1 MLRQSL
7 QNKASNTDLHQPQ
20 PPNLRPP
27 PSPSAL
33 PIIAVSLVSIQV
45 PPPCQHRQDQTAH
58 RKKKTAVIEH
68 RPGLVAVSDPP
79 VHDQPLLRP
88 TTASRSAS
96 NAVSTHTLRLPGQA
110 IFQSVILH
118 PFLQLDQYLI
128 FLVYL
133 SPHLP
138 YPHLQSNASRS
149 QHQIFSSAEVVTPP
163 VTPLAL
169 NVLHDRGASFQILN
183 PHRSLQV
190 SRNYTPGLEQQIY
203 SNPFSTDSEFSK
215 MSPMPKLFKRPRSKS
230 EKSLNCSTTSRLS
243 DIPASPPM
251 SPTETLSMIH
261 RSQSG
266 TPVVVP
272 ELPASWGRFY
282 QAGEGNPHSPLR
294 NTSSIFNSSKIPPG
308 PPPIDEAEIGGKF
321 PSLSNGPGI
330 ERRVFI
336 DPIYKRPQYLGP
348 PAGRPNHRRSISLD
362 RYEHPVLEPRLRTG
376 PPTFLDAALYNGE
389 GSQQRPMA
397 SEQSNPQDFPQF
409 FYEEFRQ
416 DKSTARGVLEGYC
429 GKQARV
435 ETKAVEG
442 GKDALQDS
450 NVEIDPRLSQWAWSP
465 AASICLPSSPTKEAP
480 KKAHPLFPS
489 EPPTAPPST
498 PLPHLPV
505 HLPDS
510 QARPYHHNSPTTE
523 NSPTS
528 YGNTRNLLAL
538 SPSPRDFTNVR
549 TGTMGRLP
557 VPPGSSI
564 STSIADSML
573 DRLLADSDSNNG
585 LTTPP
590 RPQGRL
596 SFEHLETSDH
606 EAIDPGPGTSQSSSV
621 LSAARPGGPGIMRS
635 GTPPLLFGSRAI
647 GRGDSSVTT
656 HQSSIQINRR
666 LAMAA
671 RSVGLRGASRLE
683 QAVSSEE
690 DEEDWETDADGRGS
704 SRRRLGDVEAAAG
717 AGSSLADFSD
727 SGSSIFPNQNATGPP
742 TYRHPAPLPSAHSHP
757 FGGLPP
763 VIGSS
768 DKSDVKGSRSP
779 PPVPMRSPARKMVSS
794 NVKVNVSRPTFTHL
808 GNEEWQTVD
817 GGSDDEMQ
825 LPNRKGSFAKV
836 TVLGD
841 RGNLTGTPQGTGT
854 REVGSSL
861 ADESSPLDALDA
873 QAAKAQHRN
882 TIDSSLDPVRAN
894 APGNFQELISQ
905 HPIFRTDLDEELSED
920 NFGSVPS
927 EDLSP
932 EIRRHRQQLI
942 NNSLLPRLPT
952 PPFTQPKRFSVPSH
966 LLQSSSSGNMVMLTR
981 SPRLRPQD
989 DGMSGDIPT
998 PFSLDYQEAT
1008 ASRLVF
1014 EQPRL
1019 VSMGPS
1025 TRTRATSLPRP
1036 EATASRMASEQSRL
1050 FTDSAASSSA
1060 LHTGRGRTQDRPE
1073 HRARSQPRPET
1084 RNANTMPGTANA
1096 TPQSANAMPPP
1107 PRPQQWTGPYGDFIR
1122 EHRVPVEHPRRP
1134 IPAWRAD
1141 ARAESLHLHRLPRPI
1156 GLDMDRR
1163 EKELS
1168 RVFFALCCLIFPTL
1182 IIYGHGYLD
1191 GAMRQVSKGDFQGF
1205 RAQEKT
1211 IAIFLGYGLLFP
1223 LALGLAHVFWK

>member
-1 MLRQSL
+1 M
-7 QNKASNTDLHQPQ
+7 
-20 PPNLRPP
+20 
-27 PSPSAL
+27 
-33 PIIAVSLVSIQV
+33 
-45 PPPCQHRQDQTAH
+45 
-58 RKKKTAVIEH
+58 
-68 RPGLVAVSDPP
+68 
-79 VHDQPLLRP
+79 
-88 TTASRSAS
+88 
-96 NAVSTHTLRLPGQA
+96 
-110 IFQSVILH
+110 
-118 PFLQLDQYLI
+118 
-128 FLVYL
+128 
-133 SPHLP
+133 
-138 YPHLQSNASRS
+138 
-149 QHQIFSSAEVVTPP
+149 
-163 VTPLAL
+163 
-169 NVLHDRGASFQILN
+169 
-183 PHRSLQV
+183 
-190 SRNYTPGLEQQIY
+190 
-203 SNPFSTDSEFSK
+203 
-215 MSPMPKLFKRPRSKS
+215 
-230 EKSLNCSTTSRLS
+230 
-243 DIPASPPM
+243 
-251 SPTETLSMIH
+251 
-261 RSQSG
+261 
-266 TPVVVP
+266 
-272 ELPASWGRFY
+272 
-282 QAGEGNPHSPLR
+282 
-294 NTSSIFNSSKIPPG
+294 
-308 PPPIDEAEIGGKF
+308 
-321 PSLSNGPGI
+321 
-330 ERRVFI
+330 
-336 DPIYKRPQYLGP
+336 
-348 PAGRPNHRRSISLD
+348 
-362 RYEHPVLEPRLRTG
+362 
-376 PPTFLDAALYNGE
+376 
-389 GSQQRPMA
+389 
-397 SEQSNPQDFPQF
+397 
-409 FYEEFRQ
+409 
-416 DKSTARGVLEGYC
+416 
-429 GKQARV
+429 
-435 ETKAVEG
+435 
-442 GKDALQDS
+442 
-450 NVEIDPRLSQWAWSP
+450 
-465 AASICLPSSPTKEAP
+465 
-480 KKAHPLFPS
+480 
-489 EPPTAPPST
+489 
-498 PLPHLPV
+498 
-505 HLPDS
+505 
-510 QARPYHHNSPTTE
+510 
-523 NSPTS
+523 
-528 YGNTRNLLAL
+528 
-538 SPSPRDFTNVR
+538 
-549 TGTMGRLP
+549 
-557 VPPGSSI
+557 
-564 STSIADSML
+564 
-573 DRLLADSDSNNG
+573 
-585 LTTPP
+585 
-590 RPQGRL
+590 
-596 SFEHLETSDH
+596 
-606 EAIDPGPGTSQSSSV
+606 
-621 LSAARPGGPGIMRS
+621 
-635 GTPPLLFGSRAI
+635 
-647 GRGDSSVTT
+647 
-656 HQSSIQINRR
+656 
-666 LAMAA
+666 
-671 RSVGLRGASRLE
+671 
-683 QAVSSEE
+683 
-690 DEEDWETDADGRGS
+690 
-704 SRRRLGDVEAAAG
+704 
-717 AGSSLADFSD
+717 
-727 SGSSIFPNQNATGPP
+727 
-742 TYRHPAPLPSAHSHP
+742 
-757 FGGLPP
+757 
-763 VIGSS
+763 IGSS

-794 NVKVNVSRPTFTHL
+794 NVKVNVSRPTFTNL

-882 TIDSSLDPVRAN
+882 TIDCSLDPVRAN

-1096 TPQSANAMPPP
+1096 TPQPANAMPPP